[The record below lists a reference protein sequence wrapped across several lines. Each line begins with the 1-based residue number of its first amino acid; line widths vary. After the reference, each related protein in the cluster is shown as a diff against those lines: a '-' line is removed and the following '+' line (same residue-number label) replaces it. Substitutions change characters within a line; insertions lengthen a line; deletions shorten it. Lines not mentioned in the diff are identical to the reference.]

1 MTEDSLVAA
10 LREICEARASDASPG
25 PRKIVLGIGDDAA
38 AWQPS
43 RSHLSVITTDALV
56 DGVHFRSADM
66 DAGDIGHRAMAANLS
81 DIAAMGAR
89 AVLATVALGVTPEM
103 SEAWLR
109 SCYTAM
115 AALAHAHGARI
126 VGGDI
131 TASPVI
137 SLAISVVGEVSRTR
151 MKTRAGGR
159 PGDVLAVTGPLGA
172 SRAGL
177 ELLRRGG
184 LGTISGDE
192 RVAAERA
199 FARPTPR
206 MREGRFL
213 GASAYVRAMMDSSD
227 GLSTDVA
234 RLARASGC
242 GATLDDVPI
251 HLAAFAVAEE
261 VGENPARYALDGG
274 EDFELIVAVAPR
286 AFSHL
291 ARKYTLA
298 FGAPL
303 LPIGR
308 LDAEPGIRIATD
320 GDARELVAAGFD
332 HLTRAVGVRTNSAG
346 KIFRAADEQM
356 SFARVNFDRY
366 AKTTRRATFLG
377 EMDRILPWEQLVAI
391 VRPHYPSGEG
401 GRPPIDLER
410 MLRIHF
416 LQQWFNLSDP
426 GVEEGIYESV
436 SMRKFAGIDLGKEGA
451 PGRDDGVQVSSSS

>member
-43 RSHLSVITTDALV
+43 RSQLCVITTDALV
-56 DGVHFRSADM
+56 DDVHFHTAAM
-66 DAGDIGHRAMAANLS
+66 DARDIGHRAMAANLS

-89 AVLATVALGVTPEM
+89 PVLATIALGVTPET

-109 SCYTAM
+109 ACYTAM

-131 TASPVI
+131 TASPVV
-137 SLAISVVGEVSRTR
+137 SLAITVVGEVSRTR
-151 MKTRAGGR
+151 LKTRAGGR

-177 ELLRRGG
+177 ELLRRGAAVPETDPEHA
-184 LGTISGDE
+184 LANDE
-192 RVAAERA
+192 RRAAELA

-213 GASAYVRAMMDSSD
+213 AASSYVHAMMDSSD

-234 RLARASGC
+234 RLARASAC

-251 HLAAFAVAEE
+251 HLAAFAVAEA
-261 VGENPARYALDGG
+261 VGHDPARYALDGG

-286 AFSHL
+286 AFAHL
-291 ARKYTLA
+291 SRKFSLA
-298 FGAPL
+298 FGVPL
-303 LPIGR
+303 LAIGR
-308 LDAEPGIRIATD
+308 LDSEPGMRIASE
-320 GDARELVAAGFD
+320 GGERELTAAGFD
-332 HLTRAVGVRTNSAG
+332 HLSPRA
-346 KIFRAADEQM
+346 KC
-356 SFARVNFDRY
+356 
-366 AKTTRRATFLG
+366 
-377 EMDRILPWEQLVAI
+377 
-391 VRPHYPSGEG
+391 
-401 GRPPIDLER
+401 
-410 MLRIHF
+410 
-416 LQQWFNLSDP
+416 
-426 GVEEGIYESV
+426 
-436 SMRKFAGIDLGKEGA
+436 
-451 PGRDDGVQVSSSS
+451 